1 MVPIPRSFS
10 SSAPH
15 DELLAAAVEAQR
27 EYVDGMEQLRAQRT
41 RAFKRALAGT
51 VTAVE
56 LAGNVG
62 MSNTQVARIARGQA

>member
-1 MVPIPRSFS
+1 MNGMDGN
-10 SSAPH
+10 H
-15 DELLAAAVEAQR
+15 DELLREAITAQAEFESGLER
-27 EYVDGMEQLRAQRT
+27 LRAQRT

-56 LAGNVG
+56 LADKVG